1 MTPET
6 VTVRSPPPCRLAHGA
21 LCSARLLVHSLS
33 SLRPESPLGTCWGCH
48 SPSRCTAD
56 SIVVCALACNCKVLS
71 DSTVCWR
78 KSSLVIQEPP
88 ESDSTTSVYNCDI
101 RVGMDGPTSPR
112 SSTQDVDSSII
123 DEFLADRVRN
133 NPRAFPVT
141 VNPIWGLISSS
152 AYTTEVRG

>member
-6 VTVRSPPPCRLAHGA
+6 VITRSSPLRRLAHGA

-33 SLRPESPLGTCWGCH
+33 SLGPKSPLGTCVTCWGCH
-48 SPSRCTAD
+48 SPSQCMTD
-56 SIVVCALACNCKVLS
+56 SIVVCALTRSCKVLS

-88 ESDSTTSVYNCDI
+88 ESDSTTSLYNSEI
-101 RVGMDGPTSPR
+101 SMDSFTSPR
-112 SSTQDVDSSII
+112 SSTQDVNSLII

-133 NPRAFPVT
+133 NPCAFPVQL
-141 VNPIWGLISSS
+141 P
-152 AYTTEVRG
+152 